1 MYVLGVYVDE
11 NSGGGRNTMYLLYKF
26 CMMLLF
32 LTVSSVAELAMPVAQ
47 HILALGGDLHLLIVT
62 HSLTLVRAKV
72 LWGIRFTTLY
82 GVPLYSTVI
91 VVALYIEQ

>member
-26 CMMLLF
+26 CKMLLF

-47 HILALGGDLHLLIVT
+47 HFLALGDDLHLLIVT
-62 HSLTLVRAKV
+62 Q
-72 LWGIRFTTLY
+72 
-82 GVPLYSTVI
+82 PNP
-91 VVALYIEQ
+91 